1 MKSFKQLISEVAQPK
16 SQDEI
21 NFKDKHMYDKIDYP
35 VDGTEGQFTSDKKK
49 ATRNADYED
58 DEDQEVYE
66 SRFKGGLG
74 IDMIPMISDEAK
86 EVFEIAGFERA
97 SSKTGPNTF
106 DFPSK
111 SGDVEALEQYLIS
124 LGYQKSRNNI
134 MVPKNNKIE
143 GEHGI
148 SEVGFFGG
156 KVKLVVSA
164 SMKENM
170 QESFSVF
177 KSMPAAPGKSV
188 SNKVQIKA
196 FKTSDQMNKFLSTND
211 NALQWKDTGKQGLKS
226 GAYKMDMRR
235 GPDGKPARDFI
246 REVSDTKESA
256 FVAKAAAAKKAGKD
270 EFELGNKK
278 FPVTI
283 KKATADKIMEKKT
296 YGPGHIGAI
305 QKMIDKEREA
315 KKAKDAMKK
324 EYTSESIDS
333 LYESNAHVAISSLI
347 SAINKNR
354 NKPEFEKAADQFEK
368 WGQRYRGSYRNLLN
382 VPGMA
387 GSFFSDL
394 VDILDI
400 RVDLDEEPQPKWK
413 VQIGNRHYTVT
424 GRSTMEADRKA
435 KILAKKDGNIGVGG
449 KIERLKEEVEL
460 DEAVAKIACLNCDEV
475 STAAAWKKNRGFCPK
490 CKVSN
495 QGVAEEV
502 GIDEVKTELGE
513 AKDSYRKASYIDMV
527 VSQVPQKHKKKL
539 ESEMRKY
546 DVKELKSR
554 GADWWME
561 TGRRLHNESVE
572 LDEASKAPKMKPDFF
587 KQQRDSDIA
596 RNLAQGKTPTG
607 REKRTRTQSSTQKS
621 LASIRKE
628 SIDLAENFKAGSVK
642 LDDGSTVIV
651 KKQDA
656 DLLNKMFNDLNTQN
670 KKQMMKVAM
679 TDKNGFEEILGFAR
693 EAL

>member
-124 LGYQKSRNNI
+124 LGYRKSRNNI

-270 EFELGNKK
+270 EFELGDKK

-324 EYTSESIDS
+324 EYTSESMDS
-333 LYESNAHVAISSLI
+333 INESNDAAILSQI
-347 SAINKNR
+347 
-354 NKPEFEKAADQFEK
+354 Q
-368 WGQRYRGSYRNLLN
+368 NLLTKHRDKKMK
-382 VPGMA
+382 VVKDKSGFFHVKSEA
-387 GSFFSDL
+387 GRNSSHTGPFHTLNDVLSWMKVNL
-394 VDILDI
+394 KES
-400 RVDLDEEPQPKWK
+400 LDEEPQPKWK

-449 KIERLKEEVEL
+449 KIERLKEEVDI
-460 DEAVAKIACLNCDEV
+460 DEAQKLFMFKTKAEADKKAKEV
-475 STAAAWKKNRGFCPK
+475 NGNVIPLTKQNFA
-490 CKVSN
+490 V
-495 QGVAEEV
+495 VVEETS
-502 GIDEVKTELGE
+502 IHEVK
-513 AKDSYRKASYIDMV
+513 R
-527 VSQVPQKHKKKL
+527 
-539 ESEMRKY
+539 
-546 DVKELKSR
+546 
-554 GADWWME
+554 
-561 TGRRLHNESVE
+561 
-572 LDEASKAPKMKPDFF
+572 APKMKPDFF

-628 SIDLAENFKAGSVK
+628 SINLVENFKAGSVK

-679 TDKNGFEEILGFAR
+679 TNKNGFEEILGFAR
-693 EAL
+693 EVL

>member
-66 SRFKGGLG
+66 STQL
-74 IDMIPMISDEAK
+74 DEN
-86 EVFEIAGFERA
+86 
-97 SSKTGPNTF
+97 S
-106 DFPSK
+106 
-111 SGDVEALEQYLIS
+111 Y
-124 LGYQKSRNNI
+124 
-134 MVPKNNKIE
+134 
-143 GEHGI
+143 
-148 SEVGFFGG
+148 
-156 KVKLVVSA
+156 
-164 SMKENM
+164 
-170 QESFSVF
+170 SVF

-196 FKTSDQMNKFLSTND
+196 FKTSDQMNKFLSTGD

-333 LYESNAHVAISSLI
+333 INESNDAAILSQI
-347 SAINKNR
+347 
-354 NKPEFEKAADQFEK
+354 Q
-368 WGQRYRGSYRNLLN
+368 NLLTKHRDKKMK
-382 VPGMA
+382 VVKDKSGFFHVKSEA
-387 GSFFSDL
+387 GRNSSHTGPFHTLNDVLSWMKVNL
-394 VDILDI
+394 KES
-400 RVDLDEEPQPKWK
+400 LDEEPQPKWK

-449 KIERLKEEVEL
+449 KIERLKEEVDI
-460 DEAVAKIACLNCDEV
+460 DEAQKLFMFKTKAEADKKAKEV
-475 STAAAWKKNRGFCPK
+475 NGNVIPLTKQNFAVVVEETSIHESVLDLGSKT
-490 CKVSN
+490 KVSADKDGGITIVSNDIVAGRQAINLDTN
-495 QGVAEEV
+495 QVKQIHSMLMQKASKKIIKDLGSKTKVAYDTDGSMVISSSDMSGRDMVVLDPNQVKKLHNMLMKESI
-502 GIDEVKTELGE
+502 GIDEVK
-513 AKDSYRKASYIDMV
+513 R
-527 VSQVPQKHKKKL
+527 
-539 ESEMRKY
+539 
-546 DVKELKSR
+546 
-554 GADWWME
+554 
-561 TGRRLHNESVE
+561 
-572 LDEASKAPKMKPDFF
+572 APKMKPDFF

-628 SIDLAENFKAGSVK
+628 SINLVENFKAGSVK

-679 TDKNGFEEILGFAR
+679 TNKNGFEEILGFAR
-693 EAL
+693 EVL